1 MYKRCKKRKTLRIQ
15 SFNKPLS
22 VEERTSGQKIREEIE
37 GLMNLNNRL
46 DLMDVY
52 WPLPPKNWEYTFF
65 SGIKRYFSK

>member
-52 WPLPPKNWEYTFF
+52 
-65 SGIKRYFSK
+65 